1 MKLSILIPTIP
12 ERQHIL
18 RRLLNTLE
26 RQKTPDVEIR
36 IHDAGGS
43 MSTGEKR
50 DRLIESAEG
59 EYFCFIDDDDLV
71 PEYYI
76 REMLAAINQN
86 PDVVSFIGYMTTDGK
101 NRQNF
106 TIKLGSPY
114 ETRNNHH
121 YRFPNHLCAFKRD
134 LVKHVKFPHTNKGE
148 DYLWAIKL
156 QNLLKTE
163 VHINK
168 DMYFYEFISP
178 TRRASYYAQFKK

>member
-1 MKLSILIPTIP
+1 MCKLSILIPTLP

-76 REMLAAINQN
+76 SEMLSAINQN
-86 PDVVSFIGYMTTDGK
+86 PDVV
-101 NRQNF
+101 
-106 TIKLGSPY
+106 
-114 ETRNNHH
+114 
-121 YRFPNHLCAFKRD
+121 
-134 LVKHVKFPHTNKGE
+134 
-148 DYLWAIKL
+148 
-156 QNLLKTE
+156 
-163 VHINK
+163 
-168 DMYFYEFISP
+168 
-178 TRRASYYAQFKK
+178 